1 MRLCLGSSDPSK
13 STGMLY
19 LPPHYKPLGS
29 YIETVANEEQKN
41 VGWVESSSD
50 FGIVPRFG
58 DFSSGEGGFELFDHQ
73 HRYNGQDG
81 MISLGGGPSAST
93 SPSSATSQTNPS
105 ADEVVPHSHIR
116 VPTLPTSTK
125 MASDPSAMLS
135 YYNSLSSCISARID
149 SVLLDLSFYYARR
162 IILLVLC
169 APPPSLQPLT
179 LSSLSAPGVTPSR
192 AASDLL
198 AVVSSVQARH
208 AQSSD
213 RAHMELTTQEPRRV
227 FVGDFS
233 VEVDVRHLGG
243 CQEDFKSSGLLIV
256 MENGD
261 AGACAEGRHWTRHDV
276 SGHEDDLFV
285 QRKFCGFVVDVIH
298 HMPPA
303 VICAVFKMGAVV

>member
-81 MISLGGGPSAST
+81 MISLGGGSSAST

-198 AVVSSVQARH
+198 AVVSSCV
-208 AQSSD
+208 SS
-213 RAHMELTTQEPRRV
+213 
-227 FVGDFS
+227 
-233 VEVDVRHLGG
+233 EVTGWMGEAGSMALAAEALGLRCRG
-243 CQEDFKSSGLLIV
+243 FDKSGGERLPKSSSLTGFAVTRRGGGEATMAQQAEIGLA
-256 MENGD
+256 
-261 AGACAEGRHWTRHDV
+261 AGGSAALAFLKKGMLQVSDSILRLTR
-276 SGHEDDLFV
+276 
-285 QRKFCGFVVDVIH
+285 
-298 HMPPA
+298 
-303 VICAVFKMGAVV
+303 